1 MKRLLLLIMLLGLTA
16 FAFAQEDVGVQA
28 VHPVSFL
35 TELVAFVFGAG
46 FLTFVGQ
53 QLRRINISLPGV
65 VKPLLPLAF
74 GLLSGFLSDRY
85 GIIADFGPILG
96 ALLGT
101 LSSVF
106 FDAGKSLGW
115 LKSSSG

>member
-1 MKRLLLLIMLLGLTA
+1 MKRLLLLIMLLSLTA
-16 FAFAQEDVGVQA
+16 FAFGQEDVGVQA

-35 TELVAFVFGAG
+35 TDLLVFVFSAG

-53 QLRRINISLPGV
+53 QLRRLNVSLPGF
-65 VKPLLPLAF
+65 VKSLLPLAF

-106 FDAGKSLGW
+106 FDAGNSIGW
-115 LKSSSG
+115 LKSSSD